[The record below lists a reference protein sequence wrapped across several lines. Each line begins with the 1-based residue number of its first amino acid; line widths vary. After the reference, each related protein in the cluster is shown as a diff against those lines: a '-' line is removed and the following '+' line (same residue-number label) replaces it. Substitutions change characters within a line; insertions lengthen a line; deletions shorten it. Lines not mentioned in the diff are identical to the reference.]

1 MLVLKD
7 VQPSTDRVPTR
18 QVPYKKIL
26 LGKFTLRYFKHSD
39 WLKNVSIQSNCLKK
53 A

>member
-18 QVPYKKIL
+18 QVPYKNIL
-26 LGKFTLRYFKHSD
+26 MGKFYATLF
-39 WLKNVSIQSNCLKK
+39 
-53 A
+53 